1 MFPLFFGY
9 LIREWLFR
17 YDSPRNLT
25 VLPWCTMWSM
35 TAAAMSPSPNASPHR
50 PNSRFV
56 VNTTLRLS

>member
-1 MFPLFFGY
+1 
-9 LIREWLFR
+9 
-17 YDSPRNLT
+17 
-25 VLPWCTMWSM
+25 MWSM